1 MQIIRISVLK
11 WGLFEMEI
19 LNIIGLRISGVTTL
33 KFFSSQLTPHNVFI
47 KDSSQLRNFFENGS
61 FASI

>member
-11 WGLFEMEI
+11 WGLFEME
-19 LNIIGLRISGVTTL
+19 NIIGLRISGVTTL